1 MGTFDLLTK
10 YLSLLDGD
18 QFGEWNPIHKDRVE
32 KVDTFIM
39 PYVNYSE
46 TIKDFIRDVYRFAD
60 SHIDFDLNQ
69 YNRILQ
75 DHCIDLTSNWQTID
89 ISSLDAQCLTALIM
103 GAIRTERF
111 CDGTILGLLE
121 GGYLQA
127 WLGQLQ
133 KFEQQ

>member
-1 MGTFDLLTK
+1 MGTFGLLTR
-10 YLSLLDGD
+10 YLPLLEGD
-18 QFGEWNPIHKDRVE
+18 RFGEWSTINKDRNDE
-32 KVDTFIM
+32 VDTFIM
-39 PYVNYSE
+39 PYMNYSE
-46 TIKDFIRDVYRFAD
+46 TIRDFIRDVYQFAD
-60 SHIDFDLNQ
+60 SHIDFELDQ

-75 DHCIDLTSNWQTID
+75 EHGIDLTSNWQTID